1 MDLVSFIVF
10 SVNTRYMLRWIGAG
24 VILLVPVL
32 NFLSI
37 GYLSKASNL
46 FMIGGIGL
54 PTWEEKSD
62 IFRQGAYLLY
72 IMILY
77 LAVPSFLFS
86 CWFLLVSFGNFFA
99 AFLGGIMKFLA
110 AAAFV
115 VCSFFIPFAFCAFS
129 ENMELRRAFDFERIV
144 AAIKQVWLQY
154 VLGYLASAVLVYL
167 AFKFHRIP
175 YIGFLLS
182 SVLTYYILLLA
193 TYYFTQLFARTN
205 LRIKG
210 ASRA

>member
-1 MDLVSFIVF
+1 MDIVSFIVF
-10 SVNTRYMLRWIGAG
+10 SFNTRYMFRWIAAG
-24 VILLVPVL
+24 LILFIPIL
-32 NFLSI
+32 NFLSV

-46 FMIGGIGL
+46 FLTGGIGL
-54 PTWEEKSD
+54 PTWGEKSD

-99 AFLGGIMKFLA
+99 TFMGGIMKLLA

-115 VCSFFIPFAFCAFS
+115 ICSFFIPFAFCAFS
-129 ENMELRRAFDFERIV
+129 EKMELRKAFDFEPI
-144 AAIKQVWLQY
+144 AAAVKGVWVSY
-154 VLGYLASAVLVYL
+154 VLGYLVSAAFVYL
-167 AFKFHRIP
+167 AFKVHRIP

-182 SVLTYYILLLA
+182 SVLTYYLLLLA
-193 TYYFTQLFARTN
+193 TYYFAQLFMRTS
-205 LRIKG
+205 LHRAG
-210 ASRA
+210 ASRG